1 MKHLKSYKLF
11 ESVSEQTI
19 KDILLEITDDSNFNI
34 DIGYASRG
42 GIKESMIVSIT
53 RGSYQD
59 SRKTREI
66 PGAPDVPGGYPANLF
81 LWFEIKD
88 AIISL
93 CEYVYSE
100 TELDTIE
107 NKPFQQYYRQLPQYN
122 KSPFRMFNGG
132 AEFGIRWHK
141 AEDFTL
147 GDFISFT
154 SLKLVIKL

>member
-1 MKHLKSYKLF
+1 VKHLKSYKIF
-11 ESVSEQTI
+11 ESVSEQTVRE
-19 KDILLEITDDSNFNI
+19 KLYDITDDSNFNI
-34 DIGYASRG
+34 DIGYASRD
-42 GIKESMIVSIT
+42 GIKESMIVFIT

-66 PGAPDVPGGYPANLF
+66 PGAPEPPGGYPSNLF

-88 AIISL
+88 TIIRL

-100 TELDTIE
+100 TESEPIE
-107 NKPFQQYYRQLPQYN
+107 NKTQHPIQRK
-122 KSPFRMFNGG
+122 KSAFRMFNGG
-132 AEFGIRWHK
+132 VEFGIGWHK
-141 AEDFTL
+141 EEDFTL